1 MAFPLTWGSHTMMSQ
16 WFLQLQKIRIPAI
29 IFTGY
34 DHFHGNAVICL
45 VLCVCQALCEQETRQ
60 SPNYLQFDDLC
71 LQSVVGFLQ

>member
-1 MAFPLTWGSHTMMSQ
+1 MLAV
-16 WFLQLQKIRIPAI
+16 

-45 VLCVCQALCEQETRQ
+45 VLCVCQALCEEETRQ

-71 LQSVVGFLQ
+71 LQPMVALLQ